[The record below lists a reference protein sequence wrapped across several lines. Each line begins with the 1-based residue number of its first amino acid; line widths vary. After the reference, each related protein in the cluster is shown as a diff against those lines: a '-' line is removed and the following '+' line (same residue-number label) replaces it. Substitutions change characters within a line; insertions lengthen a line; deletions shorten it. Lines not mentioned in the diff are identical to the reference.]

1 MEKFKENETKNKKR
15 AFRSSAASPS
25 KVTLEK
31 LVQSHNLA
39 YIASA
44 ELQTARQQEVY

>member
-1 MEKFKENETKNKKR
+1 MFVEEPLKKIGWGHGWIEKFKENETKNKKR

-31 LVQSHNLA
+31 LIQSHHL
-39 YIASA
+39 S
-44 ELQTARQQEVY
+44 